1 MLPYQTLLP
10 FDRQLPTSLSAQIAN
25 GLIGCIKQGLLPP
38 AAPLPGT
45 RLLAGLLTVHR
56 QTVVVAYEELAAQGW
71 IGQRPSKGAFVSSR
85 LPEITPQ
92 PLTEQTV
99 RRMANQT
106 GYSFKKSPLL
116 AIPVLRSGGLP
127 GFDDGFPDVRL
138 APLDALARKYRT
150 ISQRGFQQHLLGYAD
165 TNGSPFLR
173 EQLSQYLRD
182 SRGVPA
188 SAEHI
193 FTTRGSVMAIYLLAQ
208 ILLEAGDTVVVGET
222 NYRTA
227 DLIFRERGADL
238 RRVPV
243 DNAGL
248 DVDKLEQI
256 CQTRPVRLVY
266 VTSHHHYPTTVTLR
280 ADRRMRLLQL
290 AEQYDFVILEDDYD
304 YDFHYASSPILP
316 LASADTRG
324 MVVYVGSLT
333 KSIAPA
339 FRLGYVVAPPDLVE
353 ELGYRRRII
362 DRQGDNLLEQAIA
375 ELFAEG
381 DLYRHLKKAQR
392 VYHQRR
398 DVFCQL
404 LREQLGHAIDV
415 NTPNG
420 GMAVW
425 AHFDESINLPEL
437 AARCRQNGLYL
448 NDGRFYSPDTGPS
461 QYTRL
466 GFASLTA
473 DEMERAVGVL
483 RSCIG

>member
-10 FDRQLPTSLSAQIAN
+10 LDRQITTALSAQIAN
-25 GLIGCIKQGLLPP
+25 GLIGCIRQGLLPP
-38 AAPLPGT
+38 ASLLPGT
-45 RLLAGLLTVHR
+45 RLLAGLLSVHR
-56 QTVVVAYEELAAQGW
+56 QTVVVAYDELAAQGW
-71 IGQRPSKGAFVSSR
+71 IELRPSKGAFVSSQ
-85 LPEITPQ
+85 LPEISPQ
-92 PLTEQTV
+92 PLTEQPV
-99 RRMANQT
+99 RRMAAQT
-106 GYSFKKSPLL
+106 GYAFRKSQWL
-116 AIPVLRSGGLP
+116 AIPVLTSGGLP

-138 APLDALARKYRT
+138 APLDALSRKYRSV
-150 ISQRGFQQHLLGYAD
+150 SQRGFQQHLLGYAD
-165 TNGSPFLR
+165 TNGSLFLR
-173 EQLSQYLRD
+173 EQLSAYLRD

-208 ILLEAGDTVVVGET
+208 ILLEPGNVVVVGET

-238 RRVPV
+238 QRIPV
-243 DNAGL
+243 DNSGL
-248 DVDKLEQI
+248 DVDNLEDL
-256 CQTRPVRLVY
+256 CQTRLVRLVY
-266 VTSHHHYPTTVTLR
+266 VTSHHHHPTTVTLS

-290 AEQYDFVILEDDYD
+290 AEQYGFVIMEDDYD

-339 FRLGYVVAPPDLVE
+339 FRLGYVVAPPDLIV

-381 DLYRHLKKAQR
+381 EIYRHLKKAQR
-392 VYHQRR
+392 VYHHRR
-398 DVFCQL
+398 DAFCQL
-404 LREQLGHAIDV
+404 LRSELGHAIDFK
-415 NTPNG
+415 TPDG

-425 AHFDESINLPEL
+425 AHFDPLVDLPAL
-437 AARCRQNGLYL
+437 AVRCREQGLYL
-448 NDGRFYSPDTGPS
+448 NDGRFYSPDSGPS
-461 QYTRL
+461 QHTRL
-466 GFASLTA
+466 GFASLTT
-473 DEMERAVGVL
+473 DEMARAVEVL
-483 RSCIG
+483 KSCIG